1 MNNYQEA
8 YDKCLNLI
16 KNKKNIV
23 LLGSGGNGKTYLIN
37 QLMEKLDNYK
47 IFHEYSYSIVPTIL
61 SNNNFITAIYDKNE
75 IKNIDSKLYEI
86 IDMSNIK
93 Y

>member
-1 MNNYQEA
+1 MNNYKEA

-16 KNKKNIV
+16 DNNKNIV

-37 QLMEKLDNYK
+37 QLMEQLDNYK
-47 IFHEYSYSIVPTIL
+47 IFHEYSNGIVSTIL
-61 SNNNFITAIYDKNE
+61 SNNNFITAIHNKNE

-86 IDMSNIK
+86 VDMNNIK